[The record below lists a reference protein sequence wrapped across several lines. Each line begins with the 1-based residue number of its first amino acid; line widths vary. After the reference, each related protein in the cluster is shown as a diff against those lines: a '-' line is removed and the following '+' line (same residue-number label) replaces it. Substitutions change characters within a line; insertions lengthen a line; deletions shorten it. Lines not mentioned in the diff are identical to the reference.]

1 MPSLPHEPEPR
12 SCPKYLKLAKS
23 FERQMRV
30 GVLHVG
36 DRLPSVRDLRR
47 EHRVSVATAL
57 GCYAWLEREGLV
69 RARPRSG
76 YYVSRMP
83 AADGPAPRVVVGSRG
98 PVPVRLEAPEL
109 AGPAGPRG
117 EAIQLGPAVVGPA
130 LLPMSRLNR
139 SLRLALSAF
148 ADNAVRFEDPRGNVR
163 LRRQLA
169 RLVFRQ
175 GGSCSPDDILVT
187 SGETE
192 ALSLCV
198 RTLTRPGDVVAVE
211 SPGCYAFLQ
220 ALESFRLRAVEV
232 PHLRGRGIDLDLL
245 EAAVRRH
252 RVKAVLLNITCHN
265 ALGDCASDDA
275 KAEIV
280 AFATRHELPI
290 IEGDAFGDLV
300 WSGERPR
307 TLQSFDRAGL
317 VVQCSSLAD
326 YLAPGF
332 NLGWAAG
339 SRWQPDLRRLKSHTN
354 LAGARLPQLAL
365 AEFLES
371 GAFDRHLRR
380 LRVALWRSVESAR
393 QEILASF
400 PAGTRVS
407 RPEGGFVLWV
417 ELPEPHGGVE
427 LQRRAAAHGVHILP
441 GSLFSPSGQYAHC
454 IRIACGH
461 AFEVLRPALRT
472 LARLLAE
479 DTATRRGSRGPLV
492 RSAP

>member
-1 MPSLPHEPEPR
+1 MQRSSEDPERRPG
-12 SCPKYLKLAKS
+12 PKYLQLAKA
-23 FERQMRV
+23 FERQMQA
-30 GVLHVG
+30 GVLRVG
-36 DRLPSVRDLRR
+36 DRLPSVRALRR
-47 EHRVSVATAL
+47 EHRVSAATAI
-57 GCYAWLEREGLV
+57 GCYSWLEREGLV

-76 YYVSRMP
+76 FYVSRMP
-83 AADGPAPRVVVGSRG
+83 VADGPAPRVVAGSRG
-98 PVPVRLEAPEL
+98 PVPVQLAAPEF
-109 AGPAGPRG
+109 AASAGPRSVQ
-117 EAIQLGPAVVGPA
+117 AIELGPAVVGPA
-130 LLPMSRLNR
+130 LLPMERLNR

-148 ADNAVRFEDPRGNVR
+148 ADHAVRYEDPRGNLR

-175 GGSCSPDDILVT
+175 GGSCSPDEILVT

-220 ALESFRLRAVEV
+220 ALESYQLRAVEI
-232 PHLRGRGIDLDLL
+232 PHLHRRGIDLGLL
-245 EAAVRRH
+245 EAALRRH

-280 AFATRHELPI
+280 AFSARHELPL

-317 VVQCSSLAD
+317 VVQCASLAP
-326 YLAPGF
+326 YVAPGF
-332 NLGWAAG
+332 NIGWAAG
-339 SRWQPDLRRLKSHTN
+339 SRWQSELRRLKAHTN

-371 GAFDRHLRR
+371 GAFDKHLRR
-380 LRVALWRSVESAR
+380 LRLALWRSVESAR
-393 QEILASF
+393 QEILARF
-400 PAGTRVS
+400 PLGTRVS
-407 RPEGGFVLWV
+407 RPEGGYVLWV
-417 ELPEPHGGVE
+417 ELPEEYDGVTVE
-427 LQRRAAAHGVHILP
+427 RRAAAHGVHILP
-441 GSLFSPSGQYAHC
+441 GALFSPSGQYAHC

-461 AFEVLRPALRT
+461 PFEVLRPALRT
-472 LARLLAE
+472 IARLLAH
-479 DTATRRGSRGPLV
+479 DTATQRGPLA
-492 RSAP
+492 RSAS